1 MQEADKVVFE
11 PNKYLFG
18 VLTRI
23 PNASAGKAVE
33 CRIRTLNQG
42 LIRLPHK
49 EFVQFG
55 FKDVTSNKGTC

>member
-18 VLTRI
+18 VMTRI
-23 PNASAGKAVE
+23 PKASRGKAIE
-33 CRIRTLNQG
+33 CRIQTLNQG
-42 LIRLPHK
+42 SIRLPHK

-55 FKDVTSNKGTC
+55 FKDVVNNRGTY